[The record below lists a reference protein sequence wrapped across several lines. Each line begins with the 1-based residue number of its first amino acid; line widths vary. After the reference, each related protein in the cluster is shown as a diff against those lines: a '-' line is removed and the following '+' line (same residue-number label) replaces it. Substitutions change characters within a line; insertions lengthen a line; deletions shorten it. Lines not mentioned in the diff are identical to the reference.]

1 MRNLIALMLITIL
14 FYSCKNTGQKE
25 NNTNVPSEINTDS
38 TKLEQQQVS
47 KDKTISQRPVD
58 INIVLDSMILET
70 VDGLTII
77 DNKWKSD
84 TVYKFDT
91 TDKVTTIRYMP
102 DSSII
107 ALTYNR
113 DRVPNF
119 MFYEIDLNGMVLH
132 QSSIEGEYYNIADI
146 NNFIPIDEYIYYQI
160 EIGKDIYCY
169 NNKTKE
175 HSYAEDAYLLNL
187 DFKKYNEATGDNTFT
202 SNTGDYSVY
211 IDFFNL
217 KLLDHKNNHT
227 YEFISS
233 DNNMPQNDWC
243 FGVGVWN
250 ASGDKFYFDNSGQVA
265 CIWELDVK
273 NFTLDKVVPEHEAEI
288 PIIIGEVIYYCENN
302 LIKKTEFVEIGNVI
316 KENTGIEK
324 VTKIESAQTVD

>member
-113 DRVPNF
+113 DR
-119 MFYEIDLNGMVLH
+119 
-132 QSSIEGEYYNIADI
+132 
-146 NNFIPIDEYIYYQI
+146 
-160 EIGKDIYCY
+160 
-169 NNKTKE
+169 
-175 HSYAEDAYLLNL
+175 
-187 DFKKYNEATGDNTFT
+187 
-202 SNTGDYSVY
+202 
-211 IDFFNL
+211 
-217 KLLDHKNNHT
+217 
-227 YEFISS
+227 
-233 DNNMPQNDWC
+233 
-243 FGVGVWN
+243 
-250 ASGDKFYFDNSGQVA
+250 
-265 CIWELDVK
+265 
-273 NFTLDKVVPEHEAEI
+273 
-288 PIIIGEVIYYCENN
+288 
-302 LIKKTEFVEIGNVI
+302 
-316 KENTGIEK
+316 
-324 VTKIESAQTVD
+324 